1 MKKEGNYR
9 PMKQTIKTLSKCVRE
24 FKFLALLTPCLVIGE
39 VAMDVVVPMLISN
52 LIDYGITPG
61 DMAYVVEVGLQLVVA
76 CVIALAFG
84 VASGYTASKASSGFA
99 KNLRQDM
106 YYNVQNFAFSNIDKF
121 STPSIIT
128 RMTTDVTNVQMS
140 FQMMTRIV
148 VRAPIMLV
156 SALFMS
162 FKVGGRMA
170 MVYVIVIPILSV
182 ALGLIVRSVTTIFRR
197 AFKRY
202 DHLNAVVEENVS
214 AIRVVKG
221 FVREDYEIEKFEK
234 ISDAMRK
241 DFTAAEARLGMNV
254 PLMQGSIYTVMIA
267 IFWLGSRYIVAGEMT
282 TGNLMSLVTYTMQ
295 MLTSMN
301 MISMIFTMM
310 IMSRASMDRIAEL
323 LAEVPDIRA
332 EGKDLE
338 QVPDGS
344 IDFNHVSFSYTGNK
358 EKESLKDIDL
368 HIKSGETIGIIGS
381 TGSGKSTLVQM
392 IPRLYDTTEGEVL
405 VGGINVRDYDLHALR
420 NSVAM
425 VLQKNVLFSGTI
437 KSNLRW
443 GDENATDEEM
453 LHACQIAHA
462 DEFIQGF
469 PDKYD
474 SRIEQGGTNV
484 SGGQKQRLC
493 IARALL
499 KNPKILILDDST
511 SAVDTKTDA
520 MIREALA
527 TEQPETTKIIVAQR
541 ITSIQDCDR
550 IIVLDEGRINGIG
563 THEELLENNEIYREV
578 YTSQQKG
585 VEEHAA
591 D

>member
-1 MKKEGNYR
+1 
-9 PMKQTIKTLSKCVRE
+9 MKQTIKTLSKCVRE

-162 FKVGGRMA
+162 FTVGGRMA

-234 ISDAMRK
+234 ISDAMRR
-241 DFTAAEARLGMNV
+241 DFTAAEARLGMNG

-267 IFWLGSRYIVAGEMT
+267 IFWFGSRYIVAGEMT

-295 MLTSMN
+295 MLNSLN

-499 KNPKILILDDST
+499 KKPKILILDDST

>member
-1 MKKEGNYR
+1 
-9 PMKQTIKTLSKCVRE
+9 MKQTIKTLSKCVRE

-182 ALGLIVRSVTTIFRR
+182 ALGLIVHSVTTIFRR

-234 ISDAMRK
+234 ISDAMRR
-241 DFTAAEARLGMNV
+241 DFTTAEARLGMNG

-267 IFWLGSRYIVAGEMT
+267 IFWFGSRYIVAGEMT

-295 MLTSMN
+295 MLNSLN

-499 KNPKILILDDST
+499 KKPKILILDDST
-511 SAVDTKTDA
+511 SAVDTATDA
-520 MIREALA
+520 AIRRAFEKRL
-527 TEQPETTKIIVAQR
+527 PGMTKLIIAQR
-541 ITSIQDCDR
+541 ISSVMDADR
-550 IIVLDEGRINGIG
+550 ILVMDEGRLAACG
-563 THEELLENNEIYREV
+563 THEELLKNCLAYQEIYD
-578 YTSQQKG
+578 SQK
-585 VEEHAA
+585 EAA
-591 D
+591 GA

>member
-1 MKKEGNYR
+1 
-9 PMKQTIKTLSKCVRE
+9 MKQTIKTLSKCVRE

-241 DFTAAEARLGMNV
+241 DFTTAEARLGMNG

-267 IFWLGSRYIVAGEMT
+267 IFWFGSRYIVAGEMT

-310 IMSRASMDRIAEL
+310 IMSRA
-323 LAEVPDIRA
+323 
-332 EGKDLE
+332 
-338 QVPDGS
+338 
-344 IDFNHVSFSYTGNK
+344 
-358 EKESLKDIDL
+358 
-368 HIKSGETIGIIGS
+368 
-381 TGSGKSTLVQM
+381 
-392 IPRLYDTTEGEVL
+392 
-405 VGGINVRDYDLHALR
+405 
-420 NSVAM
+420 
-425 VLQKNVLFSGTI
+425 
-437 KSNLRW
+437 
-443 GDENATDEEM
+443 
-453 LHACQIAHA
+453 
-462 DEFIQGF
+462 
-469 PDKYD
+469 
-474 SRIEQGGTNV
+474 
-484 SGGQKQRLC
+484 
-493 IARALL
+493 
-499 KNPKILILDDST
+499 
-511 SAVDTKTDA
+511 
-520 MIREALA
+520 
-527 TEQPETTKIIVAQR
+527 
-541 ITSIQDCDR
+541 
-550 IIVLDEGRINGIG
+550 
-563 THEELLENNEIYREV
+563 
-578 YTSQQKG
+578 
-585 VEEHAA
+585 
-591 D
+591 

>member
-156 SALFMS
+156 SALF
-162 FKVGGRMA
+162 
-170 MVYVIVIPILSV
+170 LSV

-234 ISDAMRK
+234 ISDAMRR
-241 DFTAAEARLGMNV
+241 DFTTAEARLGMNG

-267 IFWLGSRYIVAGEMT
+267 IFWFGSRYIIAGEMT

-462 DEFIQGF
+462 DEFIQSF

-499 KNPKILILDDST
+499 KKPKILILDDST

>member
-241 DFTAAEARLGMNV
+241 DFTTAEARLGMNG

-267 IFWLGSRYIVAGEMT
+267 IFWFGSRYIVAGEMT

-295 MLTSMN
+295 MLNSLN

-499 KNPKILILDDST
+499 KKPKILILDDST

-520 MIREALA
+520 IIQHSFR
-527 TEQPETTKIIVAQR
+527 TYIPDTTKIIISQR
-541 ITSIQDCDR
+541 ISSVQNADK
-550 IIVLDEGRINGIG
+550 IILMEDGHIAAEG
-563 THEELLENNEIYREV
+563 THEELLQTCPVYGEIFRQ
-578 YTSQQKG
+578 QQKG
-585 VEEHAA
+585 GAEDEQ
-591 D
+591 

>member
-1 MKKEGNYR
+1 
-9 PMKQTIKTLSKCVRE
+9 MKQTIKTLSKCVRE

-241 DFTAAEARLGMNV
+241 DFTTAEARLGMNG

-267 IFWLGSRYIVAGEMT
+267 IFWFGSRYIVAGEMT

-474 SRIEQGGTNV
+474 SHIEQGGTNV

-499 KNPKILILDDST
+499 KKPKILILDDST
-511 SAVDTKTDA
+511 SAVDTATDA
-520 MIREALA
+520 AIRRAFEKRL
-527 TEQPETTKIIVAQR
+527 PGMTKLIIAQR
-541 ITSIQDCDR
+541 ISSVMDADR
-550 IIVLDEGRINGIG
+550 ILVMDEGRLAACG
-563 THEELLENNEIYREV
+563 THEELLKNCLAYQEIYD
-578 YTSQQKG
+578 SQK
-585 VEEHAA
+585 EAA
-591 D
+591 GA

>member
-1 MKKEGNYR
+1 
-9 PMKQTIKTLSKCVRE
+9 MKQTIKTLSKCVRE

-156 SALFMS
+156 SALVMS
-162 FKVGGRMA
+162 CKVGGRMA

-182 ALGLIVRSVTTIFRR
+182 ALGLIVRSVTAIFRR

-241 DFTAAEARLGMNV
+241 DFTTAEARLGMNG

-267 IFWLGSRYIVAGEMT
+267 IFWFGSRYIVAGEMT

-295 MLTSMN
+295 MLNSLN

-462 DEFIQGF
+462 DEFIQTF
-469 PDKYD
+469 PDQYD

-499 KNPKILILDDST
+499 KKPKILILDDST

-563 THEELLENNEIYREV
+563 THAELLESNEIYREV